1 MNHCPPAQRYP
12 LSNDKMPK
20 NMQKSLRGIER
31 KARKNDRVETDA
43 LDDPDVLF
51 GRTVKHLGHGQ
62 FTVMVQDPDHRER
75 LIEVIAKIIDK
86 NTMRI
91 AINDLVIVVKSGK
104 SFELKGKLSTKSAK
118 KLRNDKKIQ
127 AALLQE
133 ATEDDLFSSEDEEA
147 EINVD
152 NI

>member
-1 MNHCPPAQRYP
+1 
-12 LSNDKMPK
+12 MPK
-20 NMQKSLRGIER
+20 NMQKSLRGVER
-31 KARKNDRVETDA
+31 KARKNDRVEADA

-62 FTVMVQDPDHRER
+62 FTIVVQDPDHRDR
-75 LIEVIAKIIDK
+75 LIEVIAKIIDE

-127 AALLQE
+127 SALMQD
-133 ATEDDLFSSEDEEA
+133 ATEDDLFSSEDEEET

>member
-1 MNHCPPAQRYP
+1 
-12 LSNDKMPK
+12 MPK
-20 NMQKSLRGIER
+20 NMQKSLRGVER
-31 KARKNDRVETDA
+31 KARKNDRVEADA

-62 FTVMVQDPDHRER
+62 FTIVVQDPDHRDR

-91 AINDLVIVVKSGK
+91 AINDLVSVVKSGK

-127 AALLQE
+127 SALMQD
-133 ATEDDLFSSEDEEA
+133 ATEDDLFSSEDEEET

>member
-1 MNHCPPAQRYP
+1 
-12 LSNDKMPK
+12 MPK
-20 NMQKSLRGIER
+20 NIQKSLRGAER
-31 KARKNDRVETDA
+31 KARKNDRVEADA

-62 FTVMVQDPDHRER
+62 FTIVVQDPDHRDR

-127 AALLQE
+127 SALMQD
-133 ATEDDLFSSEDEEA
+133 ATEDDLFSSEDEEET

>member
-1 MNHCPPAQRYP
+1 
-12 LSNDKMPK
+12 MPK
-20 NMQKSLRGIER
+20 NIQKSLRGIER
-31 KARKNDRVETDA
+31 KARKNDRVEADA
-43 LDDPDVLF
+43 LNDPDVLF

-62 FTVMVQDPDHRER
+62 FTIMVQDPDHRDR

-104 SFELKGKLSTKSAK
+104 SFELKGKLSIKSAK

-127 AALLQE
+127 SALMQD
-133 ATEDDLFSSEDEEA
+133 ATEDDLFSSEDEEET

>member
-1 MNHCPPAQRYP
+1 
-12 LSNDKMPK
+12 MPK
-20 NMQKSLRGIER
+20 NIQKSLRGIER
-31 KARKNDRVETDA
+31 KARKNDRVEADA

-62 FTVMVQDPDHRER
+62 FTIVVQDPDHRDR

-127 AALLQE
+127 SALMQD
-133 ATEDDLFSSEDEEA
+133 ATEDDLFSSEDEEEA
-147 EINVD
+147 EINID

>member
-1 MNHCPPAQRYP
+1 
-12 LSNDKMPK
+12 MPK
-20 NMQKSLRGIER
+20 NMQKSLRGVER
-31 KARKNDRVETDA
+31 KARKNDRVEADA

-62 FTVMVQDPDHRER
+62 FTIVVQDPDHRDR
-75 LIEVIAKIIDK
+75 LIDVIAKIIDK

-127 AALLQE
+127 SALMQD
-133 ATEDDLFSSEDEEA
+133 ATEDDLFSSEDEEET

>member
-1 MNHCPPAQRYP
+1 
-12 LSNDKMPK
+12 MPK
-20 NMQKSLRGIER
+20 NIQKSLRGIER
-31 KARKNDRVETDA
+31 KARKNDRVEADA

-62 FTVMVQDPDHRER
+62 FTIVVQDPDHRDR

-127 AALLQE
+127 SALMQD
-133 ATEDDLFSSEDEEA
+133 ATEDDLFSSEDEEET

>member
-1 MNHCPPAQRYP
+1 
-12 LSNDKMPK
+12 MPK
-20 NMQKSLRGIER
+20 NIQKSLRGIER
-31 KARKNDRVETDA
+31 KARKNDRVEADA

-62 FTVMVQDPDHRER
+62 FTIVVQDPDHRDR

-127 AALLQE
+127 SALMQD
-133 ATEDDLFSSEDEEA
+133 ATEDDLFSSEDEEEA

>member
-1 MNHCPPAQRYP
+1 
-12 LSNDKMPK
+12 MPK
-20 NMQKSLRGIER
+20 NMQKSLRGVER
-31 KARKNDRVETDA
+31 KARKNDRVEADA

-62 FTVMVQDPDHRER
+62 FTIVVQDPDHRDR

-91 AINDLVIVVKSGK
+91 AINDLIIVVKSGK

-127 AALLQE
+127 SALMQD
-133 ATEDDLFSSEDEEA
+133 ATEDDLFSSEDEEET